1 MRLGLISF
9 IPISIVLSLEK
20 SRHRFVGE
28 EASVRWDIGKFRNY
42 LWESEFTVLSY
53 CSGLKKYLN
62 QRIMYHM
69 WYTYGETKF

>member
-1 MRLGLISF
+1 MTNLFYLKITVS
-9 IPISIVLSLEK
+9 PLK
-20 SRHRFVGE
+20 NSRHSFVVE
-28 EASVRWDIGKFRNY
+28 KDTVRWAIGKFRNY